1 MIQATELMLGDY
13 VRVEVDDNEFDI
25 DYICDIGYVPEWND
39 LGVITCHNG
48 NEWLREAEI
57 YPVPLTKEILDKNFT
72 LNKPYQ
78 SQYGTKSLVYYAL
91 PSPIYLSGIW
101 NLVWVIG
108 ENENYLVIED
118 DPLIRM
124 KYVHQLQH
132 ALKLCNIQK
141 EIQL

>member
-1 MIQATELMLGDY
+1 MALQALNLMIGDWFKY
-13 VRVEVDDNEFDI
+13 SKGNYTDI
-25 DYICDIGYVPEWND
+25 RQIQLIDIEMYYEGIIFLEP
-39 LGVITCHNG
+39 I
-48 NEWLREAEI
+48 
-57 YPVPLTKEILDKNFT
+57 PLTAEMMDKNFAI
-72 LNKPYQ
+72 NKPYQ

-91 PSPIYLSGIW
+91 PSPIYHSGVW

>member
-25 DYICDIGYVPEWND
+25 DYICDIICNIGYVPEWD
-39 LGVITCHNG
+39 ALGVMTCHNG
-48 NEWLREAEI
+48 NDWLREAEI
-57 YPVPLTKEILDKNFT
+57 YPVPLTKEILEKNGFIY
-72 LNKPYQ
+72 NDMPSAQ
-78 SQYGTKSLVYYAL
+78 SWEQFGLSIYGDGLINCGQNIAL
-91 PSPIYLSGIW
+91 Q
-101 NLVWVIG
+101 V
-108 ENENYLVIED
+108 
-118 DPLIRM
+118 